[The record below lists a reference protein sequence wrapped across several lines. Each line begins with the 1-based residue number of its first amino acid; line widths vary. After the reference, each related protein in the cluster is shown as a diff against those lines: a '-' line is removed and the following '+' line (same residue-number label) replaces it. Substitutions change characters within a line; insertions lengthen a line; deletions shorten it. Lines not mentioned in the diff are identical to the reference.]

1 MANYFSVFLVIL
13 TVGSGLIWLADAILW
28 APKRKQ
34 KIAVALATTN
44 GAIDEDTL
52 QNIAPIPT
60 LVDTAQQIF
69 PVIAFVLVLR
79 SFLYEPFQIPSG
91 SMKPTLL
98 VGDFVLVEKFA
109 YGLRDPVARNTF
121 LETGKPQRG
130 DVIVFK
136 YPEDTYIDMIKRVAG
151 VPGDRISY
159 RDKKVTI
166 ERDCQG
172 AVCAHKEQ
180 AELVYIES
188 GDFHQMV
195 PFPDGTLRKT
205 PLDRFTENLGGVE
218 HGILQNPILVADKNS
233 YSRQKGV
240 PAGTFVVPE
249 GHYFVLGDNRDN
261 SKDSRYWGLVPEDN
275 LVGKAVAIWISFE
288 FERAPD
294 SILPAWIPTG
304 VRFNRVGGI
313 H

>member
-1 MANYFSVFLVIL
+1 MANYFSIFLVIIS
-13 TVGSGLIWLADAILW
+13 VVSGLIWLVDSILW

-34 KIAVALATTN
+34 KIAVALAGTN
-44 GAIDEDTL
+44 GVIDEDTL
-52 QNIAPIPT
+52 NSIAPIPAA
-60 LVDTAQQIF
+60 VDTAQQIF

-121 LETGKPQRG
+121 LETGKPERG

-136 YPEDTYIDMIKRVAG
+136 YPEDTYIDMIKRVVG
-151 VPGDRISY
+151 VPGDRITY
-159 RDKKVTI
+159 RDKKITI
-166 ERDCQG
+166 ERDCNG
-172 AVCAHKEQ
+172 SICAHKEQ
-180 AELVYIES
+180 AELRHIES

-205 PLDRFTENLGGVE
+205 PLDRYIENLGGVE

-233 YSRQKGV
+233 YARQKGV
-240 PAGTFVVPE
+240 PAGTFVVPD
-249 GHYFVLGDNRDN
+249 GHYMVLGDNRDN
-261 SKDSRYWGLVPEDN
+261 SKDSRYWGLVPEAN

-288 FERAPD
+288 FERSSE
-294 SILPAWIPTG
+294 SILPSWVPTG
-304 VRFNRVGGI
+304 VRFNRIGGI